1 MSDLSPQHK
10 ELKTLDT
17 WDWDIFNEH
26 LNVTLLGAGQETEC
40 IYLTTQKV
48 GDPDLETLYHKEDGS
63 ASFSCKGQDI
73 NLLGFVDCMVSVV
86 TTELCHSSREA
97 AIDCMWT
104 NVPIKLYLQTLAEGL
119 IQPLSPSVWIP
130 YIEYASR

>member
-1 MSDLSPQHK
+1 MVLNHPETISPLSVEKSSSTRP
-10 ELKTLDT
+10 
-17 WDWDIFNEH
+17 
-26 LNVTLLGAGQETEC
+26 VPGA
-40 IYLTTQKV
+40 QKV

-73 NLLGFVDCMVSVV
+73 NLLGFVDCMVSVI